1 MDWTGLFLNY
11 LKNEKRFS
19 LHTYVA
25 YEADLLQFVAFL
37 STQDANLQDATYKH
51 IRAWIVEML
60 EQKQSTKTVN
70 RKLSTL
76 KSFYKYLMRND
87 YIQTNPMDKVI
98 APKQRK
104 NLPVFV
110 SESEM
115 ENLFEWVEFPNN
127 FEGIRD
133 QTILELFYA
142 TGIRLSE
149 LISIK
154 RKDINCSQQTVK
166 VLGKRK
172 KERIIPFSCKL
183 LPVLEKYISAY
194 ENMFGFFEQEDYF
207 FVTKKGNKLYPN
219 FVYRIVGKYL
229 DMVSTVKKRSPHI
242 LRHTFATHLLNNGAD
257 LMAIKELLG
266 HSSLAATQVYTHTS
280 IEKLKESYNQAHP
293 RA

>member
-19 LHTYVA
+19 LHTCVA
-25 YEADLLQFVAFL
+25 YEADLCQYIDFL
-37 STQDANLQDATYKH
+37 STLDINLQDATHRH
-51 IRAWIVEML
+51 IRAWIVKLL

-76 KSFYKYLMRND
+76 KTFYKFLTRND
-87 YIQTNPMDKVI
+87 YVQTNPMDKVL

-104 NLPVFV
+104 TLPVFV
-110 SESEM
+110 PESEM
-115 ENLFEWVEFPNN
+115 ENLFELVEFPND
-127 FEGIRD
+127 FEGSRD
-133 QTILELFYA
+133 QAILELFYA

-154 RKDINCSQQTVK
+154 VKDIDFHEETVK
-166 VLGKRK
+166 VLGKRR
-172 KERIIPFSCKL
+172 KERIIPFSRKL
-183 LPVLEKYISAY
+183 RPVLKKYISEY
-194 ENMFGFFEQEDYF
+194 EKMFGKFEQGAFF
-207 FVTKKGNKLYPN
+207 FVTKKGDKLYPKL
-219 FVYRIVGKYL
+219 VYRTVGKYL
-229 DMVSTVKKRSPHI
+229 DMVSTVEKRSPHI